1 MTAESLGPLRA
12 TQDVMG
18 LVPVPGRP
26 DEKRQKLSQA
36 DARKRRAK
44 AAVFEVP
51 PDEGEAG
58 EEAGVQTP
66 PADGEESGEDDP
78 HTIDVKL

>member
-1 MTAESLGPLRA
+1 MTAESLGPMRP

-26 DEKRQKLSQA
+26 DDKRHNPSQA

-44 AAVFEVP
+44 AAAAAFETP
-51 PDEGEAG
+51 PDPATEGEP
-58 EEAGVQTP
+58 VK
-66 PADGEESGEDDP
+66 PADDDDP